1 MWREMPPLLR
11 QTEETFASQRHRIRA
26 ILYTRWADALSAIAY
41 LPGRASVTAFR
52 NADAL
57 IIALLCA
64 CWANAFSVYACFAV
78 NAAAAGN
85 HR

>member
-1 MWREMPPLLR
+1 ML
-11 QTEETFASQRHRIRA
+11 FASQRHRIRA
-26 ILYTRWADALSAIAY
+26 ILYSRRTDALSAIAY
-41 LPGRASVTAFR
+41 LPGRASITAFR

-57 IIALLCA
+57 FIALLCA
-64 CWANAFSVYACFAV
+64 CRANAFSVDACFAV